1 MTSSL
6 PTEMPIY
13 VPGHRLPD
21 KQKKL
26 AGLLTRQL
34 AIPTAYRALLGKGQ
48 PDPRVVQT
56 HEPTWLGRMVG
67 KPQPSD
73 LVNKALN
80 SVDAVDRSGAYG
92 GAMDNHDSS
101 MLLAMQLASAHPE
114 YFRPLNIDT
123 ATADSADPA
132 DSAATLA
139 RQNGQEPPKPTHE
152 PPQKAALDLASLQQ
166 MANQHVVQPITNAV
180 KNFSYDKQKKLAEDE
195 VPPAA
200 HSPLTDEVSR
210 TMHAAGG
217 SAALPAIA
225 ATALGLGLLPS
236 AAWMYGSATSPR
248 GRVLHGAASA
258 KNRLMT
264 TATGAALGGLGGGIL
279 GGLLTG
285 DAALNTSAGTAAAL
299 AGAGLGGYGGYQ
311 WGKATHPG
319 PVELGLG
326 DKDTEPARKAAL
338 DLSSL
343 QQAANQ
349 HVVQPIINAVK
360 NFSYDKHIV
369 EPLAQRLPTV
379 TTDNPNNAWWRM
391 PAAVGAGGLGLGIG
405 YGAVNSGLKAL
416 KKRDNQAQLAA
427 AEKEYQDALEAQYRQ
442 LLHSKTSSIA
452 QLYDLKKTGSWTV
465 NDMLQGAGGYY
476 GGAAALLAALF
487 GAQGY
492 RAGRQTGEAAL
503 TDKALQL
510 RALSRP
516 APQPPLAVPVTLDEQ
531 IPSYEKKL
539 QQESLL

>member
-21 KQKKL
+21 KQKKLAEAEYPPAVYSPLADEVSRMEHAAGGSAALPAIAATALGLGLLPSAAWMYGSATSPRGRVLHGAASAKNRLMTTGTGAALGGIGGGVLGALLTRAPMLSTNTGTAATLAGAALGGYGGYQWGKATHPGPVELGLGDKDTEPARKAAQQKL

-80 SVDAVDRSGAYG
+80 SVDAIDRSGAYG

-101 MLLAMQLASAHPE
+101 MLLAMQLAIAHPE

-166 MANQHVVQPITNAV
+166 MANQHVVQPVT
-180 KNFSYDKQKKLAEDE
+180 
-195 VPPAA
+195 
-200 HSPLTDEVSR
+200 
-210 TMHAAGG
+210 
-217 SAALPAIA
+217 
-225 ATALGLGLLPS
+225 
-236 AAWMYGSATSPR
+236 
-248 GRVLHGAASA
+248 
-258 KNRLMT
+258 
-264 TATGAALGGLGGGIL
+264 
-279 GGLLTG
+279 
-285 DAALNTSAGTAAAL
+285 
-299 AGAGLGGYGGYQ
+299 
-311 WGKATHPG
+311 
-319 PVELGLG
+319 
-326 DKDTEPARKAAL
+326 
-338 DLSSL
+338 
-343 QQAANQ
+343 
-349 HVVQPIINAVK
+349 NAVK

-369 EPLAQRLPTV
+369 EPLAQQLPTV
-379 TTDNPNNAWWRM
+379 TTDNPNNAWWRL

-427 AEKEYQDALEAQYRQ
+427 AEKEYQDAMEAQYRQ

-452 QLYDLKKTGSWTV
+452 QLYDLKKTGSWTA

-476 GGAAALLAALF
+476 GGMAALLAALF

-531 IPSYEKKL
+531 IPSHEKKL